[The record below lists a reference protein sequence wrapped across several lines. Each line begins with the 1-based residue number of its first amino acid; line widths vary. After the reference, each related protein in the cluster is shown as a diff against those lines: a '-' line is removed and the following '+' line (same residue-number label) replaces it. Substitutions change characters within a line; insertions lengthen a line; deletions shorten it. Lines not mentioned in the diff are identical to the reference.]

1 MCRTEWAPAQG
12 VAQKAVEWFA
22 YIRLCPPAFTQRLFE
37 VFTCFFRL
45 WNLLKSVHVNK
56 ERLRRRPVCCPITA
70 LHVSSCRVASNL
82 SAPVA
87 SRRILSRPIFLAQ
100 SRPIPSRPVVSCS
113 VMPNLVLFFCVLF
126 CAVLS
131 RQVQPRRVVSCPV
144 LVDTAGGTDTATV
157 SRQVSS
163 HELNEIRIRIDHL
176 SAATN

>member
-1 MCRTEWAPAQG
+1 MSRP
-12 VAQKAVEWFA
+12 VVLLP
-22 YIRLCPPAFTQRLFE
+22 ICPPLSPRVE
-37 VFTCFFRL
+37 
-45 WNLLKSVHVNK
+45 S
-56 ERLRRRPVCCPITA
+56 CPA
-70 LHVSSCRVASNL
+70 RS
-82 SAPVA
+82 
-87 SRRILSRPIFLAQ
+87 FLAQ